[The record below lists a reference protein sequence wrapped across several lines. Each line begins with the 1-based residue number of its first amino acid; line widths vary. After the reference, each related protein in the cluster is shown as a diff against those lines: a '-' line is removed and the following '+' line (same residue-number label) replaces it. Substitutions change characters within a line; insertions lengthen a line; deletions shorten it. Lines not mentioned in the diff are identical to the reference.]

1 MGRAKRQRNPARL
14 RNDAAFSA
22 DCKKIQR
29 PLRRQAQGTLCSFLP
44 VREKQASMAAVAAV
58 TAVLVLA
65 AGRPVRMIVMA
76 ALHVGII
83 LQRSCK
89 QSRRRFVRA
98 AGHAAVELNPRL
110 CQRILCACA
119 DAAADEYMYAVGCEE
134 ARQCAVAAAL
144 GIRDL
149 FPDDP
154 VFLHVVEL
162 ELRRVAKVLEYVS
175 VFICYRNSHCYRPFL
190 FAPSILRFSV
200 PVNRPLCRQV

>member
-1 MGRAKRQRNPARL
+1 M
-14 RNDAAFSA
+14 
-22 DCKKIQR
+22 
-29 PLRRQAQGTLCSFLP
+29 
-44 VREKQASMAAVAAV
+44 VAVAAV
-58 TAVLVLA
+58 TAVLVRA

-110 CQRILCACA
+110 CQRILRACA
-119 DAAADEYMYAVGCEE
+119 DAAADEYIYAVGCEE

-149 FPDDP
+149 LPDDP

-175 VFICYRNSHCYRPFL
+175 VFICYRNSHTLFRPCQPSPVQAGLMKSLL
-190 FAPSILRFSV
+190 FWRKSDTILTNNHSLQKKGS
-200 PVNRPLCRQV
+200 NNGNDIH

>member
-1 MGRAKRQRNPARL
+1 M
-14 RNDAAFSA
+14 
-22 DCKKIQR
+22 
-29 PLRRQAQGTLCSFLP
+29 
-44 VREKQASMAAVAAV
+44 VAVAAV

-110 CQRILCACA
+110 CQRILRACA
-119 DAAADEYMYAVGCEE
+119 DAAADEYIYAVGCEE

-149 FPDDP
+149 LPDDP

-162 ELRRVAKVLEYVS
+162 ELRRVAKVLEYAS
-175 VFICYRNSHCYRPFL
+175 IFICYCNSHCYRPFL
-190 FAPSILRFSV
+190 FALSILRFSV

>member
-1 MGRAKRQRNPARL
+1 MTPLSPLTAKKYSAPCAVRPRGRCVL
-14 RNDAAFSA
+14 F
-22 DCKKIQR
+22 C
-29 PLRRQAQGTLCSFLP
+29 LCG
-44 VREKQASMAAVAAV
+44 KQASMVAVAAV
-58 TAVLVLA
+58 TAVLVRA

-149 FPDDP
+149 FPDNP
-154 VFLHVVEL
+154 VFLHIVEL
-162 ELRRVAKVLEYVS
+162 ELRRVAKVLEYAS
-175 VFICYRNSHCYRPFL
+175 IFICYCNSHCYRPFL
-190 FAPSILRFSV
+190 FALSILRFSV